1 MKKSNLNFGNAF
13 YNNRFVFI
21 FSIICA
27 VIVWLIVTVQFGDEK
42 DQVIT
47 GVPVTVDYANIKSK
61 YGLVPFGD
69 TNFTVNVTVRGKRY
83 IVENSE
89 VKNDLIVTAN
99 TSQITSAGTY
109 SLRLEVETAD
119 ETPEYEI
126 VSSSLDA
133 VEVYFDVNQEKEF
146 NLEIVVDGEYK
157 NSIAPEGYFVGEPTL
172 SETSVVKVSGPETQ
186 MRKVTGV
193 TATVKVDKQLTD
205 TAVLDAELSVISD
218 QVTNYVRTDRP
229 GGIVPVTFAVY
240 KIAEMP
246 VEVSF
251 TNKPAKYVSN
261 IPFDIKISPN
271 VSTFAIRESK
281 LADMDVVE
289 ILTVDFSQLHSGTNT
304 FTVTADELTDIVLLD
319 SSTVFNVSVTL
330 KDFATSSHSIVLG
343 NSSLENVP
351 QDAQVSLVTTALN
364 SVTVVGPQ
372 ESLAQINAGSFGVSV
387 DMTDVDLTPGRKQVP
402 AKVYLIDSEDCWV
415 FGEYNVMVEIK

>member
-1 MKKSNLNFGNAF
+1 MKKSNFNLSNAF
-13 YNNRFVFI
+13 YNNRFVFV

-27 VIVWLIVTVQFGDEK
+27 AIVWLIVTVQFGDEK
-42 DQVIT
+42 EQVIT
-47 GVPVTVDYANIKSK
+47 GVPVAVDYANIKTK

-89 VKNDLIVTAN
+89 VKDDLVVTAN

-146 NLEIVVDGEYK
+146 NLEIVVEGEYK
-157 NSIAPEGYFVGEPTL
+157 DSIAPEGYFVGEPTL
-172 SETSVVKVSGPETQ
+172 PETSVVKVYGPETQ

-193 TATVKVDKQLTD
+193 TATVNVDKQLTD
-205 TAVLDAELSVISD
+205 TAVLNAELSVISD
-218 QVTNYVRTDRP
+218 QVTNFVRTDRP
-229 GGIVPVTFAVY
+229 DGIVPVTFAVY
-240 KIAEMP
+240 KTAEMP

-251 TNKPAKYVSN
+251 TNKPARYVSN
-261 IPFDIKISPN
+261 IPFEVKISPS

-281 LADMDVVE
+281 LADMEAVE

-304 FTVTADELTDIVLLD
+304 FTVTADELTDIVLMD
-319 SSTVFNVSVTL
+319 PKTVFNISVTL
-330 KDFATSSHSIVLG
+330 KDFTTSTHSIVLG

-351 QDAQVSLVTTALN
+351 EDVQVSLVTNALS

-372 ESLAQINAGSFGVSV
+372 DSLEKINAGRFGVSV
-387 DMTDVDLTPGRKQVP
+387 DMSEVDLTPGRKQVP
-402 AKVYLIDSEDCWV
+402 AEVYLVDSEDCWV
-415 FGEYNVMVEIK
+415 FGEYSVIVEIK